1 MIFTIYGA
9 LKGHYSKEFKLT
21 ISQRT
26 LMLQTIVFMV
36 YLLLG
41 ALVYSKIEGWRFLD
55 AVYWADFTLLT
66 IGIGDDY
73 SPSTHLGRGLL
84 FPFAIFGIIIL
95 GLVVG
100 SVRSLVLERTKKK
113 LSARMTEKTRR
124 RVLKNIEKAEDS
136 DSKVN
141 KIKGLN
147 KETTK
152 SLLLDPKDE
161 GQSEKRRRE
170 AEFNAMRA
178 VQRIAATERQWISLV
193 VSTMAA
199 MLLVS
204 YVLTSRI
211 PVKSFNEHISHRD
224 NRPT

>member
-1 MIFTIYGA
+1 MMFTIYGA
-9 LKGHYSKEFKLT
+9 LKGHFSKEFKLT

-26 LMLQTIVFMV
+26 LMLQTIAFMV

-41 ALVYSKIEGWRFLD
+41 ALVFSKIEGWKFLD

-73 SPSTHLGRGLL
+73 TPSTHLGRGLL
-84 FPFAIFGIIIL
+84 FPFAIGGIIIL

-124 RVLKNIEKAEDS
+124 RVLNRIQKAEDS

-141 KIKGLN
+141 KIRGLN
-147 KETTK
+147 KEITK
-152 SLLLDPKDE
+152 SLTLDPDDND
-161 GQSEKRRRE
+161 QTEKVRRE
-170 AEFNAMRA
+170 AEFNAMRE
-178 VQRIAATERQWISLV
+178 VQRMAAVERQWVSLI

-204 YVLTSRI
+204 NALASGRI
-211 PVKSFNEHISHRD
+211 F
-224 NRPT
+224 

>member
-1 MIFTIYGA
+1 MMFTIYGA

-26 LMLQTIVFMV
+26 LMLQTIAFMV

-41 ALVYSKIEGWRFLD
+41 ALIYSKIEGWQFLD

-73 SPSTHLGRGLL
+73 TPSTHLGRGLL
-84 FPFAIFGIIIL
+84 FPFAIGGIIIL

-124 RVLKNIEKAEDS
+124 RVLKRIQKAEDS
-136 DSKVN
+136 DSKPGS
-141 KIKGLN
+141 KIKGLD
-147 KETTK
+147 KEVSK
-152 SLLLDPKDE
+152 SLTLDPHDNA
-161 GQSEKRRRE
+161 QSEKRRRE
-170 AEFNAMRA
+170 AEFNAMREVQKMAA
-178 VQRIAATERQWISLV
+178 VERQWVSLT

-199 MLLVS
+199 MLLVNNA
-204 YVLTSRI
+204 LASR
-211 PVKSFNEHISHRD
+211 RML
-224 NRPT
+224 